1 MVTFR
6 HRPGSERANPVHT
19 ARPTSLARAITNG
32 SRAGRLVRVPPL
44 SAWLP
49 RLRPFADPAIAL
61 VAFGLSAQPLL
72 SRGDCGCQDIPAWAW
87 VLVAGECAPLA
98 VRRRWPLPVVLVV
111 GLLSAAY
118 GLSSLPDPPVY
129 YAGLVALY
137 TVAAHA
143 TARLAYIAL
152 AVSALTI
159 AVTLVLD
166 APNADYQDV
175 TVVVATWAT
184 AFMLGES
191 ARHRRERAAR
201 LEERTA
207 QLERTNAAE
216 AAAAVEAERN
226 RISREL
232 HDAVAHHVS
241 MMVVQAEAGPVV
253 VDREPD
259 KAVAA
264 FDAISA
270 SGKQALAEM
279 RQLLGVLKKT
289 DEAPLAPQPGI
300 DQVPDL
306 VGRAESAGLAISVT
320 VKGDR
325 PPLPLAVDLS
335 AYRVVQEALTNC
347 VRHAPSALVQVVLE
361 YGDDLVIDVSDD
373 GPEGDRVDWGDA
385 PASTGNGL
393 TAMRERVAMVGGTL
407 RAGPRQPTGWTVR
420 AVLPTRMPS

>member
-6 HRPGSERANPVHT
+6 HRLPLGASRPVAGSISPARGIIGAHRA
-19 ARPTSLARAITNG
+19 ARIIG
-32 SRAGRLVRVPPL
+32 VPPL
-44 SAWLP
+44 NAWLA
-49 RLRPFADPAIAL
+49 RLRPLADWAIAL

-72 SRGDCGCQDIPAWAW
+72 SRGDCGCEHIPRWAW
-87 VLVAGECAPLA
+87 VLVAAECAPLA
-98 VRRRWPLPVVLVV
+98 VRRRWPFPVVMVV

-143 TARLAYIAL
+143 SARLAYTAL
-152 AVSALTI
+152 AVSAATI

-166 APNADYQDV
+166 APNGDYQDV

-184 AFMLGES
+184 AFLLGES

-201 LEERTA
+201 LEERAA
-207 QLERTNAAE
+207 QLERANLAE

-253 VDREPD
+253 VDADPD
-259 KAVAA
+259 RARAV

-279 RQLLGVLKKT
+279 RQLLGVLRQPE
-289 DEAPLAPQPGI
+289 DAPLVPQPGV
-300 DQVPDL
+300 DQVRDL
-306 VGRAESAGLAISVT
+306 VDRAESAGLEVSLT
-320 VKGDR
+320 VKGER

-347 VRHAPSALVQVVLE
+347 VRHAPNSPVQVVLE
-361 YGDDLVIDVSDD
+361 YGDDLVVDVSDA
-373 GPEGDRVDWGDA
+373 GPGGDRIDWGDA
-385 PASTGNGL
+385 PAATGNGL
-393 TAMRERVAMVGGTL
+393 AAMRERVTMVGGTL
-407 RAGPRQPTGWTVR
+407 RAGPREPAGWSVR

>member
-6 HRPGSERANPVHT
+6 HRLPSLLSEPIARSTSPARGITDGRRA
-19 ARPTSLARAITNG
+19 ARIVG
-32 SRAGRLVRVPPL
+32 VPPL
-44 SAWLP
+44 PAWLA
-49 RLRPFADPAIAL
+49 RLRLFADPAIAL

-72 SRGDCGCQDIPAWAW
+72 SRGDCGCQDISGWGWA
-87 VLVAGECAPLA
+87 LVAAECAPLA
-98 VRRRWPLPVVLVV
+98 VRRRWPFPVVMVV
-111 GLLSAAY
+111 GLLSAVY

-152 AVSALTI
+152 AVSAATI

-184 AFMLGES
+184 AFLLGES

-201 LEERTA
+201 LEERA
-207 QLERTNAAE
+207 VQLERANLAE

-253 VDREPD
+253 VEADPE
-259 KAVAA
+259 KARAA

-279 RQLLGVLKKT
+279 RQLLGVLRQAG
-289 DEAPLAPQPGI
+289 DAALEPQLGV
-300 DQVPDL
+300 DQVRDL
-306 VGRAESAGLAISVT
+306 VDRAESAGLDVSLT
-320 VKGDR
+320 VRGQR
-325 PPLPLAVDLS
+325 PTLPLAVDLF

-347 VRHAPSALVQVVLE
+347 VRHAPNASVQVVLE
-361 YGDDLVIDVSDD
+361 YGEDLVIDVSDAGAD
-373 GPEGDRVDWGDA
+373 GDRVDWGDSA
-385 PASTGNGL
+385 AATGNGL
-393 TAMRERVAMVGGTL
+393 AAMRERVAMVGGTM
-407 RAGPRQPTGWTVR
+407 RAGPREPAGWAVR